1 MGALNGIRVLDL
13 SRLLPGPYCS
23 MVLADHGAEVLA
35 LEDRR
40 FLKDNL
46 FFQDLYRNKRHMTL
60 NLKSDKGRAIFY
72 QLLASTDVLIEG
84 FRPGVMQRLGVDY
97 DAVCRKNPRIIYCS
111 ISGYGQQG
119 VSSQTAGHDVNYLS
133 RAGILNCIGEA
144 GGPPVIP
151 AVQIADIAGGA
162 MNGVIGI
169 LLALYERERSGKGQ
183 FIDIS
188 MTDGL
193 LGFLALPNVLEK
205 TTGMQQQRSTSMLS
219 HRYGCYNTYETA
231 DGRYIALGA
240 VENRFWC
247 NLCSILG
254 LEEYEKLQYDEH
266 RRTEIIDR
274 LRAIFKGKDLEY
286 WQMTL
291 ADADVCY
298 SKVQNMEEVFA
309 DPLFQERQM
318 VLNQDPQKDKERT
331 FGVSVKLNRTP
342 GTVSSQPP
350 TFGENTRD
358 VLNEL
363 GYSEEAI
370 LELFDAGVV

>member
-1 MGALNGIRVLDL
+1 MGALDGIRVLDL

-60 NLKSDKGRAIFY
+60 NLKSEKGCEIFY
-72 QLLASTDVLIEG
+72 QLLADADVIIEG

-97 DAVCRKNPRIIYCS
+97 ETVSKRNPRIIYCS
-111 ISGYGQQG
+111 ISGYGQKG
-119 VSSQTAGHDVNYLS
+119 ASSQNAGHDVNYLS
-133 RAGILNCIGEA
+133 RAGILNCIGEVD
-144 GGPPVIP
+144 GPPVIP
-151 AVQIADIAGGA
+151 AIQIADIAGGA

-169 LLALYERERSGKGQ
+169 LLALFERERSGKGQ
-183 FIDIS
+183 YIDIS

-193 LGFLALPNVLEK
+193 LGLLTLPTVLEK
-205 TTGMQQQRSTSMLS
+205 TTGMPQQRSASMLS

-247 NLCSILG
+247 NLCRILD
-254 LEEYEKLQYDEH
+254 LEEYEALQYDEH

-274 LRAIFKGKDLEY
+274 LRQIFKGEDLEY
-286 WQMTL
+286 WQKTL
-291 ADADVCY
+291 VDADVCF
-298 SKVQNMEEVFA
+298 SKVQEMEEVFT
-309 DPLFQERQM
+309 DPLFLERQM
-318 VLNQDPQKDKERT
+318 VLNEDNQNGQERM
-331 FGVSVKLNRTP
+331 FGVPVKLNRTP
-342 GTVSSQPP
+342 GAVSSPP
-350 TFGENTRD
+350 PCFGENTRE

-363 GYSEEAI
+363 GYSEEEI
-370 LELFDAGVV
+370 VELINTGIV

>member
-1 MGALNGIRVLDL
+1 MGALDGIRVLDL

-60 NLKSDKGRAIFY
+60 NLKSDKGRDIFY
-72 QLLASTDVLIEG
+72 QLLEDSDVLIEG

-97 DAVCRKNPRIIYCS
+97 QTVSQKKPEIIYCS
-111 ISGYGQQG
+111 ISGYGQKG

-144 GGPPVIP
+144 DGPPVIP
-151 AVQIADIAGGA
+151 AIQIADIAGGA
-162 MNGVIGI
+162 MNAVIGI

-193 LGFLALPNVLEK
+193 LGLLTLPCVLEK
-205 TTGMQQQRSTSMLS
+205 ATGMQQQRSTSMLS

-247 NLCSILG
+247 NLCTILD
-254 LEEYEKLQYDEH
+254 LKEYETLQYDEA
-266 RRTEIIDR
+266 RRTEITDR
-274 LRAIFKGKDLEY
+274 LRVIFKGKDLEY

-298 SKVQNMEEVFA
+298 SKVQNMEEVFT
-309 DPLFQERQM
+309 DPLFLERQM
-318 VLNQDPQKDKERT
+318 VLKQDHQNDQDRM
-331 FGVSVKLNRTP
+331 FGVSVKLNRSP
-342 GTVSSQPP
+342 GAVSSPPP

-363 GYSEEAI
+363 GYSQEAI
-370 LELFDAGVV
+370 LELFETGVV

>member
-1 MGALNGIRVLDL
+1 MGALDGIRVLDL

-23 MVLADHGAEVLA
+23 MMMADHGAEVLA
-35 LEDRR
+35 LEDKR
-40 FLKDNL
+40 FLKDNSY
-46 FFQDLYRNKRHMTL
+46 FQDLYRNKRHMTL
-60 NLKSDKGRAIFY
+60 NLKSDRGRTIFY
-72 QLLASTDVLIEG
+72 QLLNDTDVLIEG

-97 DAVCRKNPRIIYCS
+97 EAVSRRNPRIIYCS
-111 ISGYGQQG
+111 ISGYGQKG
-119 VSSQTAGHDVNYLS
+119 VCSQSVGHDVNYLS
-133 RAGILNCIGEA
+133 RAGILHCIGEA
-144 GGPPVIP
+144 DGPPVIP

-162 MNGVIGI
+162 MNGLIGI

-183 FIDIS
+183 YIDIS

-193 LGFLALPNVLEK
+193 LGLLTLPNVLEK
-205 TTGMQQQRSTSMLS
+205 TTGMPQQRSTSMLS

-240 VENRFWC
+240 MENRFWC
-247 NLCSILG
+247 NLCTILG
-254 LEEYEKLQYDEH
+254 LEEYQTLQYDEH

-274 LRAIFKGKDLEY
+274 LRTIFKGKDLEY

-309 DPLFQERQM
+309 DPLFKDRQM
-318 VLNQDPQKDKERT
+318 VLNQDRENGREKM
-331 FGVSVKLNRTP
+331 FGISVKLNRTP
-342 GTVSSQPP
+342 GAISSRPP

-358 VLNEL
+358 VLIEL
-363 GYSEEAI
+363 GYSEETI
-370 LELFDAGVV
+370 LELYEAGVV

>member
-1 MGALNGIRVLDL
+1 MGALDGIRVLDV

-35 LEDRR
+35 IEDRR

-60 NLKSDKGRAIFY
+60 NLKSDRGRDIFF
-72 QLLASTDVLIEG
+72 QLVADFDVLIEG

-97 DAVCRKNPRIIYCS
+97 QAVSKINPKVIYCS

-133 RAGILNCIGEA
+133 RAGVLNCIGDA
-144 GGPPVIP
+144 QGPPVIP

-169 LLALYERERSGKGQ
+169 LLALYEREQSGKGQ

-193 LGFLALPNVLEK
+193 LGLLTLPNVLEK
-205 TTGMQQQRSTSMLS
+205 STGMRQQRSTSMLS

-247 NLCSILG
+247 NLCRL
-254 LEEYEKLQYDEH
+254 LDLKEYDTLQYDED
-266 RRTEIIDR
+266 RREEIIER
-274 LRAIFKGKDLEY
+274 LRAIFKEKDLEY
-286 WQMTL
+286 WQTTL

-298 SKVQNMEEVFA
+298 SKIQNMDEVFT

-318 VLNQDPQKDKERT
+318 VLSQNSLEDQDKT
-331 FGVSVKLNRTP
+331 FGVAVKLQRTP
-342 GTVSSQPP
+342 GSVTSPPP
-350 TFGENTRD
+350 TFGKDTRD
-358 VLNEL
+358 VLHEM
-363 GYSEEAI
+363 GYSEKAI
-370 LELFDAGVV
+370 QDLLDAEVV

>member
-1 MGALNGIRVLDL
+1 
-13 SRLLPGPYCS
+13 

-60 NLKSDKGRAIFY
+60 NLKSEKGCAIFY
-72 QLLASTDVLIEG
+72 QLLADADVLIEG

-97 DAVCRKNPRIIYCS
+97 ETVSKRNPRIIYCS
-111 ISGYGQQG
+111 ISGYGQNG
-119 VSSQTAGHDVNYLS
+119 VCSQNAGHDVNYLS

-144 GGPPVIP
+144 DGPPVIP
-151 AVQIADIAGGA
+151 AIQIADIAGGA

-169 LLALYERERSGKGQ
+169 LLALVERERSGKGQ
-183 FIDIS
+183 YIDIS

-193 LGFLALPNVLEK
+193 LGLLTLPSVLEK
-205 TTGMQQQRSTSMLS
+205 TTGMPQQRSASMLS

-247 NLCSILG
+247 NLCKILD
-254 LEEYEKLQYDEH
+254 LEEYEALQYDEQ

-274 LRAIFKGKDLEY
+274 LRLIFKGQDLEY
-286 WQMTL
+286 WQKIL

-298 SKVQNMEEVFA
+298 SKVQDMEEVFT
-309 DPLFQERQM
+309 DPLFLERQM
-318 VLNQDPQKDKERT
+318 VFNEDSQNGQERT

-342 GTVSSQPP
+342 GSVSTPP
-350 TFGENTRD
+350 PSFGENTRE

-363 GYSEEAI
+363 GYSEEEI
-370 LELFDAGVV
+370 VELVNNGIV